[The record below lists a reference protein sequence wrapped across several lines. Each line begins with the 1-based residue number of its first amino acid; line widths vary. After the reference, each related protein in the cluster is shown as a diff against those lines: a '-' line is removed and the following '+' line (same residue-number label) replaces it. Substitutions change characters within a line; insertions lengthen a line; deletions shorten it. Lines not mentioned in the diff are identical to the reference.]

1 MTPGPGQPPAAQ
13 PPARQANI
21 AWSAPQVTQAARGRL
36 LGHGAVT
43 VWFTGLPGS
52 GKSTLARRVEADL
65 AAEGVLAYVLD
76 GDNLRFGLNS
86 DLGFSPEDR
95 AENIRRAGE
104 VSALLR
110 DAGAVVLAAFISP
123 YRQDRDRVRS
133 LHPEGAF
140 VEVFVD
146 APLQVC
152 EQRDPKGLYAAARS
166 GAVADMTGVTAPY
179 EPPPTAELR
188 IDTAST
194 DVVRAAAQI
203 VGEVLRRIRTPAK
216 GPRPGSGPLA
226 SDERGHPQITS

>member
-1 MTPGPGQPPAAQ
+1 MTPDPVRRPGK
-13 PPARQANI
+13 AN
-21 AWSAPQVTQAARGRL
+21 ADVVWSPGEVTPGDRAGL

-52 GKSTLARRVEADL
+52 GKSTLARAVEVRL
-65 AAEGVLAYVLD
+65 VAEGVMAYVID

-95 AENIRRAGE
+95 TENIRRAGE

-123 YRQDRDRVRS
+123 YRRDRDRVRA
-133 LHPEGAF
+133 LHPAGTF

-146 APLQVC
+146 APLEVC
-152 EQRDPKGLYAAARS
+152 EQRDPKGLYAKARS
-166 GAVADMTGVTAPY
+166 GAAADVTGVNAPY
-179 EPPPTAELR
+179 EPPAAPALR

-194 DVVRAAAQI
+194 DVGRAAAQ
-203 VGEVLRRIRTPAK
+203 VADEVLARIRPPA
-216 GPRPGSGPLA
+216 G
-226 SDERGHPQITS
+226 RGR

>member
-1 MTPGPGQPPAAQ
+1 MWSPGEVTSD
-13 PPARQANI
+13 ARA
-21 AWSAPQVTQAARGRL
+21 GL

-52 GKSTLARRVEADL
+52 GKSTLARAVEAEL

-104 VSALLR
+104 VSALVR

-123 YRQDRDRVRS
+123 YRQDRDRVRG

-146 APLQVC
+146 APLEMC
-152 EQRDPKGLYAAARS
+152 EQRDPKGLYARARS
-166 GAVADMTGVTAPY
+166 GEVAAVTGVNAPY
-179 EPPPTAELR
+179 EPPEAAELR

-194 DVVRAAAQI
+194 DVGRAAAQ
-203 VGEVLRRIRTPAK
+203 VMGEVLRRIRP
-216 GPRPGSGPLA
+216 PECDSPGA
-226 SDERGHPQITS
+226 A

>member
-1 MTPGPGQPPAAQ
+1 MTPDPDEPTPGNADVV
-13 PPARQANI
+13 
-21 AWSAPQVTQAARGRL
+21 WSPGEVTPGDRAEL

-52 GKSTLARRVEADL
+52 GKSTLARAVEARL
-65 AAEGVLAYVLD
+65 VAEGVMAYVID

-95 AENIRRAGE
+95 TENIRRAGE

-123 YRQDRDRVRS
+123 YRQDRDRARG
-133 LHPEGAF
+133 LHPDGTF

-146 APLQVC
+146 APLEVC
-152 EQRDPKGLYAAARS
+152 EQRDPKGLYAKARS
-166 GAVADMTGVTAPY
+166 GAVAAVTGVNAPY
-179 EPPPTAELR
+179 EPPAAPEVR

-194 DVVRAAAQI
+194 DVGRAAAQ
-203 VGEVLRRIRTPAK
+203 VVDEVLARVR
-216 GPRPGSGPLA
+216 GPRRGGGALA
-226 SDERGHPQITS
+226 SDSRGR

>member
-1 MTPGPGQPPAAQ
+1 MTLDPGQPPAGKADVV
-13 PPARQANI
+13 
-21 AWSAPQVTQAARGRL
+21 WSPGDVTPGDRAEL

-43 VWFTGLPGS
+43 VWLTGLPGS
-52 GKSTLARRVEADL
+52 GKSTLARAVEAQL
-65 AAEGVLAYVLD
+65 VAEGVMAYVID

-95 AENIRRAGE
+95 TENIRRAGE

-133 LHPEGAF
+133 LHPDGTF

-146 APLQVC
+146 APLEVC
-152 EQRDPKGLYAAARS
+152 EQRDPKGLYAKARS
-166 GAVADMTGVTAPY
+166 GAVASMTGVNAPY
-179 EPPPTAELR
+179 EPPAAPELR

-194 DVVRAAAQI
+194 DVGSAAAQ
-203 VGEVLRRIRTPAK
+203 VVEEVLARIR
-216 GPRPGSGPLA
+216 GPRRGGSALA
-226 SDERGHPQITS
+226 SDSRGR

>member
-1 MTPGPGQPPAAQ
+1 MTPPDQPASSGGGT
-13 PPARQANI
+13 NI
-21 AWSAPQVTQAARGRL
+21 VWSSGEVTPQDRARL

-52 GKSTLARRVEADL
+52 GKSTLARAVEAEL
-65 AAEGVLAYVLD
+65 VASGVLACVLD

-86 DLGFSPEDR
+86 DLGFSPDDR

-123 YRQDRDRVRS
+123 YRQDRRRVRS
-133 LHPEGAF
+133 LHPDGAF

-146 APLQVC
+146 APLPVC
-152 EQRDPKGLYAAARS
+152 EKRDPKGLYAKARS
-166 GAVADMTGVTAPY
+166 GQVAAMTGVNAPY
-179 EPPPTAELR
+179 EAPEAAELR

-194 DVVRAAAQI
+194 GVATAAAA
-203 VGEVLRRIRTPAK
+203 VVAEVMRRIR
-216 GPRPGSGPLA
+216 LA
-226 SDERGHPQITS
+226 

>member
-1 MTPGPGQPPAAQ
+1 MTPR
-13 PPARQANI
+13 ARA
-21 AWSAPQVTQAARGRL
+21 GL

-52 GKSTLARRVEADL
+52 GKSTLARSVEARL

-110 DAGAVVLAAFISP
+110 DAGAVVLAAFVSP
-123 YRQDRDRVRS
+123 YRTDRDRVRD

-146 APLQVC
+146 APVEVC
-152 EQRDPKGLYAAARS
+152 EQRDPKGLYARARS
-166 GAVADMTGVTAPY
+166 GALEDLTGVTAPY
-179 EPPPTAELR
+179 EAPVAAQMR
-188 IDTAST
+188 IETAST
-194 DVVRAAAQI
+194 DIASAAAQ
-203 VGEVLRRIRTPAK
+203 VADEVLRRIRPA
-216 GPRPGSGPLA
+216 A
-226 SDERGHPQITS
+226 S